1 MTADL
6 LVAVIIQ
13 VAAAVILRLRLGRS
27 WLAHPFTLLIV
38 MAIIYHGLS
47 ALLLAIPDID
57 EGNIYRGFISPTA
70 LDDAALLAAAAILA
84 GVVGYLVTRPRSL
97 PSANDHERALVV
109 RVLNWRWTLILCVPL
124 VLASVSGQ
132 GKFAGKPLDASQD
145 SWLTLMAVQ
154 FLMVL
159 LVVTSFSIVTER
171 GSAWFLPAL
180 TLQTAALAL
189 AGQRLELLAAAA
201 MLWVLLRRVEKQPP
215 TRQLVGGLA
224 VASLL
229 VLGIPS
235 TRADVGRQLFYT
247 NTSAADRLSSMGEAM
262 IQGLSG
268 SSGSP
273 SSAAD
278 PTHGSLLSQFANRI
292 DSNSFLGAVQD
303 SFAAGADR
311 LNVSMIPTS
320 LTRAIPS
327 IFLPGK
333 LDGPVETR
341 DPETAA
347 IVYLGIPA
355 RDYLPGVFGLY
366 LPNTGVVGLPVFA
379 MTFGL
384 IFGFAERF
392 SLARVTPSRLVLLA
406 LLVQGAM
413 FYEAGLPVFMVILR
427 GALPL
432 IIFVKLVELVFGNPG
447 SRSPNRVHTIPC
459 NEAEKMISAPSL
471 TQDPIKH
478 RDSPVGS

>member
-1 MTADL
+1 M
-6 LVAVIIQ
+6 
-13 VAAAVILRLRLGRS
+13 
-27 WLAHPFTLLIV
+27 
-38 MAIIYHGLS
+38 
-47 ALLLAIPDID
+47 
-57 EGNIYRGFISPTA
+57 
-70 LDDAALLAAAAILA
+70 
-84 GVVGYLVTRPRSL
+84 
-97 PSANDHERALVV
+97 
-109 RVLNWRWTLILCVPL
+109 
-124 VLASVSGQ
+124 
-132 GKFAGKPLDASQD
+132 
-145 SWLTLMAVQ
+145 
-154 FLMVL
+154 
-159 LVVTSFSIVTER
+159 
-171 GSAWFLPAL
+171 
-180 TLQTAALAL
+180 
-189 AGQRLELLAAAA
+189 
-201 MLWVLLRRVEKQPP
+201 
-215 TRQLVGGLA
+215 
-224 VASLL
+224 
-229 VLGIPS
+229 
-235 TRADVGRQLFYT
+235 
-247 NTSAADRLSSMGEAM
+247 
-262 IQGLSG
+262 
-268 SSGSP
+268 
-273 SSAAD
+273 
-278 PTHGSLLSQFANRI
+278 SQFANRI